1 MKFIPRD
8 HKMARLWVEACAAGL
23 RVDKQVAAAMYAN
36 LCGFKTWDL
45 IVKAIGS
52 QKPSIVDEECDEETV
67 AERKEFYFDVLEGV
81 FSLPEDHIDYLVEE
95 MSPSSGKV
103 PKRFQLEH
111 EPKHSRSRGAMSGMF
126 STEFDL
132 ETINEGMQ
140 GILKMLAKQ
149 IPGLA
154 DIDPDELMDHM
165 RVSRPVEPAAYYNF
179 CDNMGWDI
187 IDDTYDEEFE
197 PCKPMFCLS
206 ASFGDVFV
214 YASSLSKI
222 PTDNDDELA
231 EKLKMDVLMDAKQ
244 ITDFPA
250 VILFAGNF
258 MTLHHNDKKFT
269 CGGCLYKD
277 GEWYDF
283 LVNKNMDT
291 VDKLFEA
298 AESDVDLNDP
308 DVKYADVGAFAILT
322 FLCVANDVSTPQE
335 LGERRV
341 MATGPKQGWGTV
353 VVMP

>member
-23 RVDKQVAAAMYAN
+23 RIDKQVAAAMYAN

-52 QKPSIVDEECDEETV
+52 QKPSIVDEDCDEDTLT
-67 AERKEFYFDVLEGV
+67 ERKDFYFNILDEV
-81 FSLPEDHIDYLVEE
+81 FTLPGNHIDYLVEK
-95 MSPSSGKV
+95 MSPSSGKI

-111 EPKHSRSRGAMSGMF
+111 SRSRGSMGGIFQADI
-126 STEFDL
+126 DL
-132 ETINEGMQ
+132 ETIHEGMQ

-154 DIDPDELMDHM
+154 DIDPEDLMDHM
-165 RVSRPVEPAAYYNF
+165 RVSRPVEPATYYNF
-179 CDNMGWDI
+179 CENMGWDI
-187 IDDTYDEEFE
+187 IEESYDEDFE
-197 PCKPMFCLS
+197 PCKPIFCLR

-222 PTDNDDELA
+222 PTDHEDELA
-231 EKLKMDVLMDAKQ
+231 EKLKEDVLKDAKES
-244 ITDFPA
+244 TDFPA

-258 MTLHHNDKKFT
+258 MSLHHNDKKFT

-298 AESDVDLNDP
+298 AESDVDLSNP
-308 DVKYADVGAFAILT
+308 DVEYADVGAFAILT
-322 FLCVANDVSTPQE
+322 FLCVANNVSTPQE
-335 LGERRV
+335 LGDRRV